1 MRTANLT
8 LEYTNDNEPLALK
21 EVESIL
27 KNIDG
32 IEEILFLEVI
42 KSRRACRN
50 SYRKELSEEQFDV
63 LEFDEEEAWFD
74 DYDFTLF
81 GQIKTSLSPKDLL
94 TKCNNMG
101 LSIDEKL
108 N

>member
-1 MRTANLT
+1 MWKR
-8 LEYTNDNEPLALK
+8 
-21 EVESIL
+21 I
-27 KNIDG
+27 I
-32 IEEILFLEVI
+32 
-42 KSRRACRN
+42 R
-50 SYRKELSEEQFDV
+50 EQFDV
-63 LEFDEEEAWFD
+63 LESDEEEAWFD

-94 TKCNNMG
+94 AKCNDIG

>member
-1 MRTANLT
+1 MRTSNLK
-8 LEYTNDNEPLALK
+8 LEYTNDNESLPLK
-21 EVESIL
+21 EVESML
-27 KNIDG
+27 KNING

-50 SYRKELSEEQFDV
+50 SYGKELPEEQFDV

-94 TKCNNMG
+94 TKCNNIG